1 MHLNSSM
8 LIHGLITDL
17 FLALNKTPPFKC
29 ATVYLSI
36 HLLKDIA
43 ICFQVFAAMNK
54 TVLNISIQVLCRWNF
69 LTPLDTYQ
77 GVLLL
82 DIRVK
87 VCLVLYKTT
96 TLSSKEDVTIYIPAN
111 NE

>member
-54 TVLNISIQVLCRWNF
+54 TVLNIIVQVF
-69 LTPLDTYQ
+69 LLTEVSTP
-77 GVLLL
+77 
-82 DIRVK
+82 
-87 VCLVLYKTT
+87 
-96 TLSSKEDVTIYIPAN
+96 
-111 NE
+111 